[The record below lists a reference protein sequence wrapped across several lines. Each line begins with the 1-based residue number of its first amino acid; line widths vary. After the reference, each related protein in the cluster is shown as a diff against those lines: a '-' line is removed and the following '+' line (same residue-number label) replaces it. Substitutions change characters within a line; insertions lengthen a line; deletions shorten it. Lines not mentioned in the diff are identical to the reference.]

1 MKKIVSLLAIFM
13 LFASGGFSQFNRPP
27 STPNDTLQSTRI
39 LPGGEVVF
47 QIYAPGAEQVT
58 LGGDA
63 VPWGQ
68 RIEGVKDEL
77 GVWTLSLPV
86 LHAGTYRYYF
96 VVDGVRVFDPKA
108 PNAFETSA
116 LLDVLPEGENEFFAM
131 RKEVPHGAISQ
142 IYYYSSTMDKI
153 RRLHVW
159 TPPGYNAGKNKLPVF
174 YLIHGG
180 GDSDLAWPNVGR
192 AGWIMDNL
200 LSEGKCGEMIVVMP
214 DGNMDYHLFAS
225 ELVNDIIPYIES
237 GYRVYSDADHRA
249 LAGLSMGGFVGLRL
263 ASRHPELL
271 QSLIILESSADP
283 EPPGSRRKYK
293 MLAFVARWL
302 GMRPVIDRVMSILF
316 GKTFMADPGRK
327 DERKKWA
334 DHILGGDIKSM
345 LKALAGVTE
354 REGVH
359 DELSGISTPTLVI
372 VGDEDIATTPDKAK
386 RIAAGIGNAK
396 LVTIPRA

>member
-1 MKKIVSLLAIFM
+1 MPEIVANGVRLHYVEA
-13 LFASGGFSQFNRPP
+13 GQ
-27 STPNDTLQSTRI
+27 
-39 LPGGEVVF
+39 
-47 QIYAPGAEQVT
+47 GAETIVFSHG
-58 LGGDA
+58 LLMSSEMFS
-63 VPWGQ
+63 GQ
-68 RIEGVKDEL
+68 IERLSKD
-77 GVWTLSLPV
+77 
-86 LHAGTYRYYF
+86 YRCIAY
-96 VVDGVRVFDPKA
+96 
-108 PNAFETSA
+108 
-116 LLDVLPEGENEFFAM
+116 
-131 RKEVPHGAISQ
+131 
-142 IYYYSSTMDKI
+142 
-153 RRLHVW
+153 
-159 TPPGYNAGKNKLPVF
+159 
-174 YLIHGG
+174 
-180 GDSDLAWPNVGR
+180 
-192 AGWIMDNL
+192 
-200 LSEGKCGEMIVVMP
+200 
-214 DGNMDYHLFAS
+214 
-225 ELVNDIIPYIES
+225 
-237 GYRVYSDADHRA
+237 DHRGQGRSAAPETGYDMDTVTDDAKA
-249 LAGLSMGGFVGLRL
+249 LIEALEAAPCHFAGLSMGGFVGLRL

-396 LVTIPRA
+396 LVTIPRAGHSSSIEEPEAVSHAIRVFLSGLKNQGAEKSGGKERRRPQPGKKPAVLKRDDLTGE